1 MKPYRRNPSQMVPGR
16 QCLQSGLC
24 SMPVVRRLACIMG
37 SLCALASAAAAAR
50 AQPSTSWIYPDHPYR
65 ITVAMTVTSP
75 RTPVVV
81 PFDPWAVLAH
91 RGSVAPFDPGSI
103 VVAGSRGPIPA
114 QISEGLETGN
124 AGTVSWLVPE
134 PGRQTFHLYFDVVR
148 SPTRRRSDEPVRE
161 PIGAGDAFFHNR
173 PNGFDRLGVG
183 MMNDQPLPVDWDG
196 DGTTDLLQR
205 NLYSATYG
213 EPWWGIYFWRNVGT
227 DATPRFARYL
237 RLRADDRWIEDKYA
251 SYQLVDW
258 NRDGRLDLLCGVG
271 SGEDRGHLK
280 VYVNTGQRD
289 ARGLPILKLGPVV
302 RVDGGGR
309 LTYGMRLLDWNGR
322 GLMDLFTLLLRVE
335 YFPTQ
340 LVELTL
346 YRHPNLAGPNDVPR
360 FGAAEVVPLGGK
372 NVQDVWPSAFLDING
387 DGKPDL
393 IGSTRDSG
401 AKPPRTCLVVWENTG
416 ANDRPEFTGSPTCV
430 FDTSPQAYAVPTSA
444 APWRGLLVNYLGAWL
459 RRVEPAAGGFLDR
472 GLLEARGLPC
482 AFGGYSSVDVVDWEG
497 DGDLDFVGG
506 NDVGNVQ
513 LIENVSTPERTM
525 FRTARPIPLIGGG
538 TMLAA
543 RWQFIDDL
551 DPERTLGQSKPM
563 VIDWDGDGD
572 LDILVGNNSNRIAY
586 FENRGTRRAPLY
598 APFRKLVHDGGE
610 HFSFRSR
617 PCAVDWNGDG
627 LPDLVAGSSRGRD
640 RNDGPDIAICLY
652 LRYRAPGGERRLRA
666 GEPFRLEAGS
676 ELRTPIPYHH
686 GFEAADWDGDG
697 DFDLFTNEKSHVVL
711 YRNIG
716 NNARPVLRREPVRAF
731 GVPLT
736 VSHHETSV
744 KVLDWD
750 RDGRLDLVTG
760 GESGWVYYFN
770 RSVLEA
776 PTRPA
781 VEIGALEVRERA
793 AR

>member
-1 MKPYRRNPSQMVPGR
+1 
-16 QCLQSGLC
+16 
-24 SMPVVRRLACIMG
+24 
-37 SLCALASAAAAAR
+37 
-50 AQPSTSWIYPDHPYR
+50 
-65 ITVAMTVTSP
+65 MTVTSP

-81 PFDPWAVLAH
+81 PFDPRAVLAH

-124 AGTVSWLVPE
+124 AGTVSWLVPD

-213 EPWWGIYFWRNVGT
+213 EPWWGIYLWRNVGT

-360 FGAAEVVPLGGK
+360 FGAAEVVPLAGK

-416 ANDRPEFTGSPTCV
+416 ANDRPEFTGSPTCI

-586 FENRGTRRAPLY
+586 FENQGTRRAPLY

-666 GEPFRLEAGS
+666 GEPFRLEAESGANAHPIS
-676 ELRTPIPYHH
+676 PWLRSSRL
-686 GFEAADWDGDG
+686 GRRRR
-697 DFDLFTNEKSHVVL
+697 L
-711 YRNIG
+711 
-716 NNARPVLRREPVRAF
+716 RPVHQREESCRALPQHRQQCASGSAPRAGARLRGPAHGQPSRDQREGA
-731 GVPLT
+731 
-736 VSHHETSV
+736 
-744 KVLDWD
+744 
-750 RDGRLDLVTG
+750 RLG
-760 GESGWVYYFN
+760 P
-770 RSVLEA
+770 R
-776 PTRPA
+776 
-781 VEIGALEVRERA
+781 RA
-793 AR
+793 ARSGYGRRIGLGVLLQSQRAGGSDAAGRRDRSPGGTRARGALNAVLPNRKPTTKTQRLEETRRTLFLGVSPKDIDSAFP